1 MENIIKTKG
10 ILFIIINKFNIQ
22 IIKQIFYLNNEN
34 NLMKI
39 KICGLTTANQVQTC
53 INHGANYC
61 GFILNYPKS
70 HRFIKFEEA
79 KKLTDIKKKE
89 TNYVGVLV
97 NPDNDE
103 LEKFSKLNIDYF
115 QIYGKYNNESISN
128 IKKKFKKK
136 IIIAI
141 QVKNQKDVLNY
152 KEFENSA
159 DIILWD
165 SSGLECSLDW
175 NFNWINSVPNNI
187 TKMIAGNI
195 NINKIKKILK
205 LADIVDVSGA
215 LETNKVK
222 DIIKIKNF
230 LNTFKKL
237 NNEN

>member
-1 MENIIKTKG
+1 
-10 ILFIIINKFNIQ
+10 
-22 IIKQIFYLNNEN
+22 
-34 NLMKI
+34 MKV
-39 KICGLTTANQVQTC
+39 KICGLSTAEQVEVS
-53 INHGANYC
+53 IKYGADFC

-70 HRFIKFEEA
+70 HRFIEFEKA
-79 KKLTDIKKKE
+79 KELTEVEKKNTK
-89 TNYVGVLV
+89 YVAVLV
-97 NPDNDE
+97 NPKEDE

-115 QIYGKYNNESISN
+115 QIYGNYDNNLISN
-128 IKKKFKKK
+128 IKSKFNKK
-136 IIIAI
+136 IIVAI
-141 QVKNQKDVLNY
+141 QVKNKKDVLDY
-152 KEFENSA
+152 KQFQGVA

-165 SSGLECSLDW
+165 SSGLEHSLDW
-175 NFNWINSVPNNI
+175 NFNWINSIPNNI

-205 LADIVDVSGA
+205 LADIADVSGA